1 MVNGCR
7 SLHTY
12 TYGYVVPPAV
22 YYTGTVSESPQL
34 GRPMGQ
40 PGVELPL
47 DAAMSGRSGRGGGV
61 FQKQAQAQAAEAGSP
76 PPVTSLLSATLL

>member
-47 DAAMSGRSGRGGGV
+47 DAGMSGRSGRGGV